1 MARAEHPPPA
11 IKSRRVHQSGLTCA
25 TMLMRHENLSL
36 DKPAA
41 DPVLWLLD
49 PRITFLNHGSFG
61 SCPRAVLGFQRQLRE
76 RMERQPVQ
84 FFVRDLE
91 GLLDD
96 SRDALAR
103 FVGADAN
110 DLVFVPNATTG
121 VNTVLR
127 SLEFKPGDEFLV
139 TDHEYNACRNAIN
152 FAADRSGA
160 SAVVVKLPFPLQSAD
175 EIVDAVMSCV
185 TSRTRLALLDH
196 VTSQTGLVL
205 PIGRLVKELAARGVD
220 TLVDGAHAP
229 GMVPVE
235 VNALGAAYYT
245 GNCHKWICAPKN
257 AGFLHVHRDRQQFI
271 RPLSISHGAN
281 SPRTDRSRFLIE
293 FGWTG
298 TTDVSACLSVPEA
311 LRVVGSMLPGGWP
324 QIMARNH
331 ELALAGKRLLCAA
344 LNINSPC
351 PEDCIGS
358 MSSVPLPSAR
368 TAEPP
373 RMPLYLDPL
382 QEELL
387 AHHGIEVPVIPWPAP
402 PQRLLRISAQ
412 LYNSLPQYQLLA
424 KALATELN

>member
-1 MARAEHPPPA
+1 M
-11 IKSRRVHQSGLTCA
+11 Q
-25 TMLMRHENLSL
+25 HENLRL

-41 DPVLWLLD
+41 DPVLWPLD

-61 SCPRAVLGFQRQLRE
+61 SCPRLVLEFQNMLRE
-76 RMERQPVQ
+76 RMEHQPVQ

-96 SRDALAR
+96 ARDSLAK
-103 FVGADAN
+103 FVGADSN

-127 SLEFKPGDEFLV
+127 SLEFKPGDELLV
-139 TDHEYNACRNAIN
+139 TDHEYNACRNALN

-160 SAVVVKLPFPLQSAD
+160 NAVVVKVPFPLQSAD
-175 EIVDAVMSCV
+175 EIVGAVISRA

-205 PIGRLVKELAARGVD
+205 PIGRLIKELAARGVD

-229 GMVPVE
+229 GMVPLDL
-235 VNALGAAYYT
+235 NTLGAAYYT
-245 GNCHKWICAPKN
+245 GNCHKWLCAPKT
-257 AGFLHVHRDRQQFI
+257 AGFLHVRRDRQQSI

-281 SPRTDRSRFLIE
+281 SPPTDRTRFLIE

-311 LRVVGSMLPGGWP
+311 LRVVGGILPGGWP
-324 QIMARNH
+324 QIMASNR
-331 ELALAGKRLLCAA
+331 ELALAARKLLCAA
-344 LNINSPC
+344 LDVNLPC
-351 PEDCIGS
+351 PDDCIGS
-358 MSSVPLPSAR
+358 MASVPIPSAR

-373 RMPLYLDPL
+373 RTPLYLDPL
-382 QEELL
+382 QEDLL
-387 AHHGIEVPVIPWPAP
+387 ARHGIEVPVIAWPAP
-402 PQRLLRISAQ
+402 PRRLLRISAQ